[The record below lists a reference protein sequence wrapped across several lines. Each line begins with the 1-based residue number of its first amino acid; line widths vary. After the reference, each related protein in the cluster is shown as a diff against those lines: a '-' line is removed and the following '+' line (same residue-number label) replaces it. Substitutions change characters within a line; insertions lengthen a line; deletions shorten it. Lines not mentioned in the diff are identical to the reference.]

1 MIPLKEIFLSIRPIF
16 ARKKEREYYEGVIK
30 DEWQSNEEAGK
41 AIWPNTTANNRNV
54 YLSRLKR
61 AVLERIIEKTLK
73 VRGENPYQR
82 AYFDCWRK
90 LAAVHILN
98 GMGVRRG
105 ATWLARKTL
114 KKAIRY
120 DLTEIAGS
128 LSMLLEINESISGD
142 PREFNKYAKSV
153 DYYRSLFEVENKA
166 IRYFTR
172 LSSNFSKSR
181 EMNKELVQRAAEYV
195 AELRCDLE
203 RYPSFQYTYYT
214 YNIMAIHAQMIND
227 HQALERICEN
237 ALAFFAAK
245 PYPIPK
251 TVKFSFTFKPISA
264 AIQLRDYPS
273 AHKHINDALE
283 MVQPSSYN
291 QMLCLIYQAILGFH
305 SDNYHLVQEAIA
317 NSSARRKYPMLDE
330 QWRIIEAYA
339 NLLDI
344 NTGQVFR
351 VSRFLNEVPIFSKDK
366 RGNNIAIIGI
376 QILFHL
382 KFRERGKLIDKIEAL
397 QAYAYRYLRRDETF
411 RSNCFIHMLLC
422 IPKVHFHPVALQRH
436 AKKYTDRLGSYQGG
450 EVEVIPYEKLWE
462 IVLIFLQRR

>member
-1 MIPLKEIFLSIRPIF
+1 MIPLKEIFLNIQPIF
-16 ARKKEREYYEGVIK
+16 ARKKEREYYEGIIK
-30 DEWQSNEEAGK
+30 DQWQNNEEAGK
-41 AIWPNTTANNRNV
+41 SIWPNTTPSNRNV
-54 YLSRLKR
+54 YLSRLKKS
-61 AVLERIIEKTLK
+61 VLDRIIDKTLK
-73 VRGENPYQR
+73 IRGDNPYQM

-90 LAAVHILN
+90 LATVHILN
-98 GMGVRRG
+98 GLGVRRG

-114 KKAIRY
+114 KKAIRF

-128 LSMLLEINESISGD
+128 LAMLLEINESISGD

-166 IRYFTR
+166 IRYFTQ
-172 LSSNFSKSR
+172 LSSNFSKSK
-181 EMNKELVQRAAEYV
+181 EMSKELVQQAANYV
-195 AELRCDLE
+195 EELKGDLE
-203 RYPSFQYTYYT
+203 RFPSFQYTYYT
-214 YNIMAIHAQMIND
+214 YNIMAIHAQLIND
-227 HQALERICEN
+227 HLALERICEE
-237 ALAFFAAK
+237 ALAFFEAK

-264 AIQLRDYPS
+264 AIQLKDYPS
-273 AHKHINDALE
+273 ANKHIDDALE
-283 MVQPSSYN
+283 MAQPHSYN

-305 SDNYHLVQEAIA
+305 SNNNHLVQEAIA

-339 NLLDI
+339 SLLDI
-344 NTGQVFR
+344 DTGHPFR

-366 RGNNIAIIGI
+366 RGNNVSIIVI

-382 KFRERGKLIDKIEAL
+382 KFKERGKIIDKIEAL
-397 QAYAYRYLRRDETF
+397 QVYAYRYLRRDETF

-422 IPKVHFHPVALQRH
+422 IPKAHFHPVALQRH

-450 EVEVIPYEKLWE
+450 EVEIIPYEKLWE
-462 IVLIFLQRR
+462 VALIFLRRR